1 VADNRFFKRGLR
13 RAGEF
18 VELRVMIRKPG
29 FGEAN
34 LGAVAGAVTGAVGG
48 LLAVGI
54 PLAIAG
60 RDPALLVI
68 LRNLALIG
76 FVICVPVG
84 WLLGGQI
91 GPRTIRI
98 FGEQRGELIGGIIGG
113 LIPVIGIMIWA
124 WRRIHG

>member
-1 VADNRFFKRGLR
+1 
-13 RAGEF
+13 
-18 VELRVMIRKPG
+18 MIRKPG

-54 PLAIAG
+54 PLAISG

-68 LRNLALIG
+68 YRQLAVMGFLIS
-76 FVICVPVG
+76 VPVG
-84 WLLGGQI
+84 WVLGGQI
-91 GPRTIRI
+91 GPRVVGI
-98 FGEQRGELIGGIIGG
+98 FGARRGELIGGIIGG
-113 LIPVIGIMIWA
+113 LLPVLGIMVWA